1 MEKCCDFKT
10 AFIKSAGLPKNL
22 SGEFFRELSLSFRKE
37 ILRLAFLAVAN
48 GKSVNVALK
57 EAAKGSDKLCAV
69 YIKTYRAALSAGG
82 APVTEVFNAV
92 LPTLQKPQ
100 ILRLKRRFFYLNGA
114 NKPSAIDIIDKVLA
128 AYSIKSEK
136 RADVG
141 GGRGAG
147 KDRRAENK
155 GVGANYIF
163 VKEKLAR

>member
-1 MEKCCDFKT
+1 MEKCYDFKT
-10 AFIKSAGLPKNL
+10 AFIKSTGLPKSL
-22 SGEFFRELSLSFRKE
+22 SCEFFRELSLSFRKE

-48 GKSVNVALK
+48 GKSVNLALK

-69 YIKTYRAALSAGG
+69 YFKTYRAALKAGG
-82 APVTEVFNAV
+82 ASVTEAFNAV

-100 ILRLKRRFFYLNGA
+100 ILRLKRRFFYLNGT

-128 AYSIKSEK
+128 AYPQRGEK
-136 RADVG
+136 RADIG
-141 GGRGAG
+141 GGRSAG
-147 KDRRAENK
+147 KERRAENK